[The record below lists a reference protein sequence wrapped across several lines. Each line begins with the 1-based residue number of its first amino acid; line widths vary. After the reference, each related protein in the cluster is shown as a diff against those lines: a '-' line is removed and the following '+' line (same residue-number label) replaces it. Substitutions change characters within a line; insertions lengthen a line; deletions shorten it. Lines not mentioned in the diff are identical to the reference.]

1 MEKDFKRFVEIL
13 DKVQFT
19 MPFGEAITKMP
30 QYAKFMKEI
39 FTNKRKLT
47 DVTSAKLNEQCS
59 AILSKQPPEK
69 LKDPGSFTIP
79 CTIGEHAISRGLAD
93 LGASINVMP
102 YCMFKKLGL
111 GELKP

>member
-59 AILSKQPPEK
+59 AILSKRPPEK
-69 LKDPGSFTIP
+69 LK
-79 CTIGEHAISRGLAD
+79 
-93 LGASINVMP
+93 
-102 YCMFKKLGL
+102 
-111 GELKP
+111 